1 MHVHVLCGCME
12 VTVRSHQF
20 KQGWDGMGWDRRED
34 SLQRPYSSADEGA
47 CVTILAL
54 AYYLLGAVDYC
65 TLPPCTR
72 TREGQDFIRL
82 PQIVHPRQARRPEAH
97 SQLEDFPL
105 IHCRDAA
112 VGEPSGPEA
121 NSSLRAVLFVLL

>member
-54 AYYLLGAVDYC
+54 PSI
-65 TLPPCTR
+65 LPPR
-72 TREGQDFIRL
+72 SGRL
-82 PQIVHPRQARRPEAH
+82 LHA
-97 SQLEDFPL
+97 
-105 IHCRDAA
+105 AA
-112 VGEPSGPEA
+112 VHKNTRWPRLHSIAPNCASQTSETP
-121 NSSLRAVLFVLL
+121 